1 MKLSNSTKVTQHIAK
16 LPEEV
21 QPAIE
26 YLRQV
31 MLSIDKEI
39 SEHMKWNSPA
49 FYYTGEMKEFDPKE
63 YQRDILVMNL
73 RNDKI
78 MCILPTGMKIK
89 TNTEVLEGDFKD
101 GRRIISLKNL
111 EDIKQKEV
119 KLREAIKEWLSFID
133 K

>member
-1 MKLSNSTKVTQHIAK
+1 MKVTQHIAK
-16 LPEEV
+16 LPKEI

-39 SEHMKWNSPA
+39 SEHIKWNSPA

-63 YQRDILVMNL
+63 YKRDILVMNL

-89 TNTEVLEGDFKD
+89 TNTEILEGDFKD
-101 GRRIISLKNL
+101 GRRIINFKNL